1 MLFVLEVYLFL
12 LFLKLHFGGDHF
24 FILINS
30 IKSLV
35 MLVWQDEP
43 NPAQW
48 LSTRAGNMG
57 CITTCIPQIR
67 KIASCIS
74 CNKSFLTKL
83 ARKMAGY
90 WPRIPND
97 LGWFPAILNVQARK
111 ITYTSGVTRR
121 SNVHFYNGHRP
132 LCFIWSNYRF
142 RGLLPRHTSI
152 QKPKWSVAVLQLHQ
166 HMRSTWSDDKRTRF
180 IHSSR
185 EAVILRGL
193 FLLIL
198 GGNNW
203 HFAHTI

>member
-1 MLFVLEVYLFL
+1 MLFVLEAYFFL

-57 CITTCIPQIR
+57 CITSCIPQIR

-97 LGWFPAILNVQARK
+97 LGSMFI
-111 ITYTSGVTRR
+111 
-121 SNVHFYNGHRP
+121 FYNGHRP
-132 LCFIWSNYRF
+132 LCFVWSNYRF

-152 QKPKWSVAVLQLHQ
+152 QKPKWSVAVLHIHQ